1 MRAGLIVVL
10 FTLTLPSFG
19 QYSRHIIELNDKKG
33 TPYPINKPEFF
44 LSPESIKRRSLS
56 NVSIDSTDLP
66 VSPAYIDSI
75 RNAGKVDILAVS
87 KWLNMVLIRTTDQTA
102 LNRISRFPFVKKR
115 AAVANRPFGIIQP
128 KTPDII
134 HESISLTGPNQIKNT
149 QLNYGRS
156 NQQITIHEGEF
167 LHNAGFTGKGVKI
180 AVLDAGFNRYQ
191 NLKAFDSLRLND
203 RIKITRDLVENNN
216 SVNED
221 DAHGMYCLSILA
233 ANQPGVMVG
242 SAPDASYYL
251 FRTEDVGSEFPVEE
265 FFWVTA
271 AEMSDSMGVQLISSS
286 LGYSTYDDPS
296 FNYNYAAMNGKTTLV
311 SRGARL
317 ASQKGMIVMNS
328 AGNEGN
334 KSWRYI
340 IAPADAEDILAVGAV
355 NILKQVASFSSFGP
369 TSDNRIKPDIA
380 SVGWNTFLISTT
392 GSIAQGSGTSFS
404 NPNIAGLV
412 ACLWQAFPE
421 FSNREIIDAVRKSSD
436 KYTNPDTRT
445 GFGIPN
451 MRIAYTLLEKER
463 NTRKAKNI
471 LKNERIK
478 VYPIPFNDKMTLLY
492 HHDNP
497 GALNIRLLN
506 MDGKKLKK
514 WTFDAQAGEY
524 HYFQLNGLELLP
536 LGQYILEYEDNS
548 GRGVIRIQ
556 K

>member
-1 MRAGLIVVL
+1 MKAVLTIIL
-10 FTLTLPSFG
+10 FTSFLPSFG
-19 QYSRHIIELNDKKG
+19 QNSRHIIELIDKRG
-33 TPYPINKPEFF
+33 TPFPTNKPEFF
-44 LSPESIKRRSLS
+44 LSPESIQRR
-56 NVSIDSTDLP
+56 NAANIGIDSTDLP
-66 VSPAYIDSI
+66 ITPAYIDSI
-75 RNAGKVDILAVS
+75 RNSGKVEILAVS
-87 KWLNMVLIRTTDQTA
+87 KWLNMVLIRSTDQTA
-102 LNRISRFPFVKKR
+102 LNKISRFPFVKKR
-115 AAVANRPFGIIQP
+115 SVVANRPFDITQP

-134 HESISLTGPNQIKNT
+134 HESISPSTQTQTKNT

-167 LHNAGFTGKGVKI
+167 LHNAGFTGRGIKI

-191 NLKAFDSLRLND
+191 NIKAFDSIILND
-203 RIKITRDLVENNN
+203 RIKITKDLVENTN

-233 ANQPGVMVG
+233 ANQPGIMVG

-265 FFWVTA
+265 FYWVSA
-271 AEMSDSMGVQLISSS
+271 AEMSDSMGVHLISSS
-286 LGYSTYDDPS
+286 LGYSTFDDPS
-296 FNYNYAAMNGKTTLV
+296 FNYNYASMNGRTALV
-311 SRGARL
+311 SKGARL

-334 KSWRYI
+334 RPWRYI

-355 NILKQVASFSSFGP
+355 NSFKQVASFSSYGP
-369 TSDNRIKPDIA
+369 TPDNRIKPDIA

-404 NPNIAGLV
+404 NPNIAGLI

-421 FSNREIIDAVRKSSD
+421 FNNREIIDAVKKSSD
-436 KYTNPDTRT
+436 KYANPDTRT

-506 MDGKKLKK
+506 MDGKKLKN
-514 WTFDAQAGEY
+514 WTFDVQAGEY

-536 LGQYILEYEDNS
+536 FGQYILEYEDNS
-548 GRGVIRIQ
+548 GHGFIRIQ